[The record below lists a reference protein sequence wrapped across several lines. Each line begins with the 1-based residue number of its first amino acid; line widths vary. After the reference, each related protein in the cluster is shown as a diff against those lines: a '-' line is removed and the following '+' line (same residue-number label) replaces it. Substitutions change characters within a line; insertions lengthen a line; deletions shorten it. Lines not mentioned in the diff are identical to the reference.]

1 MHSPSPVITVIG
13 FVTETGNP
21 GLARRQIVRKFET
34 GIRFLWNQICGVF
47 TTLFTSFPPA
57 TTEAKFNMRHNTA
70 GTEIYFPQL
79 KYF

>member
-47 TTLFTSFPPA
+47 TTLFR
-57 TTEAKFNMRHNTA
+57 TTHFYKRHNAA
-70 GTEIYFPQL
+70 GGEIYSGQL
-79 KYF
+79 K

>member
-47 TTLFTSFPPA
+47 TTLFR
-57 TTEAKFNMRHNTA
+57 TTHFYTRHNTA
-70 GTEIYFPQL
+70 GGEIYSGQL
-79 KYF
+79 K